1 MWQIGHSTGQIS
13 LTPQQGR
20 GRGAITMLDG
30 IGSIKAGMSCTR
42 RSAELLKAE
51 EIERGGHDGD
61 Q

>member
-1 MWQIGHSTGQIS
+1 
-13 LTPQQGR
+13 
-20 GRGAITMLDG
+20 MLDG
-30 IGSIKAGMSCTR
+30 IGSIKAGMSGTR